1 MSDADASATSE
12 RPNVLY
18 VCTDQQ
24 FAGALSCAGADWI
37 ETPALDR
44 LAAEG
49 VRFPNTYCANPL
61 CTPSRASLLTGR
73 FPTTV
78 GVEENGQEIDPGYRE
93 AELGTLF
100 AAAGYDTGYAG
111 KFHVPEIALPPDNDH
126 GFERLCGF
134 DDRAIPGACR
144 EFLERDRDRP
154 YFLTA
159 QFDNPHNICEWSR
172 DQPLPWGAV
181 DVPPAEE
188 CPTLPAN
195 FHPPPYEPVVLRTEM
210 TDDWANGAMTGATP
224 DEWRRYR
231 GAYYR
236 LVEKVDRAVDE
247 ILAAVDLDETLVVF
261 TSDHGDGHGA
271 HRTIQKTLFY
281 EESVRVP
288 FVVRPPGGAGDRG
301 GGGDGGGDPASDS
314 DGAAIGDRVE
324 DALVSN
330 GLDLLPTLC
339 DYAGIDPSA
348 DLPGR
353 SIRPLVEGAADADRR
368 EAVVAQTRREDWDL
382 TGRMVRTERY
392 KYVVYNRGRRR
403 EQLFDLRA
411 DPGEMVDLTESDR
424 HADVL
429 DRHRELLLEH
439 CLERRDR
446 FEEHY
451 GHPGLPTLPG
461 YEYGELDDRFE

>member
-1 MSDADASATSE
+1 MSDTDADTDADADTA

-24 FAGALSCAGADWI
+24 FAGALSCAGTDWI
-37 ETPALDR
+37 DTPNLDR

-78 GVEENGQEIDPGYRE
+78 GVEENGQAIDPEYRE
-93 AELGTLF
+93 EELGTLF

-134 DDRAIPGACR
+134 DDREIPDACR
-144 EFLERDRDRP
+144 GFLARDRDRP
-154 YFLTA
+154 YLLTA

-172 DQPLPWGAV
+172 DQPLPWGPV

-210 TDDWANGAMTGATP
+210 ADDRANGAMTDAAP

-236 LVEKVDRAVDE
+236 LVEKVDAAVGE
-247 ILAAVDLDETLVVF
+247 ILEAVDLDATLVVF

-288 FVVRPPGGAGDRG
+288 LVVRPPGGIEGRDRDQG
-301 GGGDGGGDPASDS
+301 PNRERDRDGG
-314 DGAAIGDRVE
+314 RVE

-339 DYAGIDPSA
+339 DYAGIDPPA
-348 DLPGR
+348 ELPGR
-353 SIRPLVEGAADADRR
+353 SIRPLVEGTADADRR
-368 EAVVAQTRREDWDL
+368 DAVVAQTRREDWDL
-382 TGRMVRTERY
+382 TGRMVRTDRY

-403 EQLFDLRA
+403 EQLFDLQA
-411 DPGEMVDLTESDR
+411 DPGKMVDLTESDA
-424 HADVL
+424 HADAL

-439 CLERRDR
+439 CLAREDR

-461 YEYGELDDRFE
+461 YEYEELEARFG